1 MTGNDL
7 ILRRPSTPDSCGVRI
22 AGSVLRG
29 RDLGMSL
36 WFMTPGRPGCPQ
48 KVAQEGG
55 SWSAPACSACT
66 GLGWLALGYAD
77 GPTRVQVGRCRRSTV
92 HLSVAERP

>member
-22 AGSVLRG
+22 ALSSARS
-29 RDLGMSL
+29 RPWHSL

-55 SWSAPACSACT
+55 SWSAPARSACT